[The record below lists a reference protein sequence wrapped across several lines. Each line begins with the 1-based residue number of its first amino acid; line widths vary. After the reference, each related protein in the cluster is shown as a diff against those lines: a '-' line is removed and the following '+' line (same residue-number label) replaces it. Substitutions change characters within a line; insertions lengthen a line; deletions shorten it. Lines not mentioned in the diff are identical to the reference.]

1 MPGTYR
7 IADYEVFLI
16 YLVNE
21 QDYIMSA
28 LLPMGEYDNLYALK
42 GIICRVPVAD
52 KRGNRLGIFVHAK
65 AVELV

>member
-42 GIICRVPVAD
+42 GINCRD
-52 KRGNRLGIFVHAK
+52 IDGDGLKRYHRAGKVQL
-65 AVELV
+65 